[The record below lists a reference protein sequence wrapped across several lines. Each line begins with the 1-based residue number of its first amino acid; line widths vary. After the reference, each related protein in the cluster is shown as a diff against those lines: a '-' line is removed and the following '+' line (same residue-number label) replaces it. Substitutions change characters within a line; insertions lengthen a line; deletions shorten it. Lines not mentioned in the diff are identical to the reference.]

1 MDIMMVLSTDDVK
14 RLKNK
19 FVRPLS
25 VDEFVF
31 IMMKCLHDHIHNE
44 LEFVISVIEL
54 YETIDVNGDGS
65 LEWDEFAGYIVDAG
79 IAKAEEAIVAQATIK
94 LYSPLVFKGEAANSI
109 QPMAADRTYIQQV
122 TILAGRQALA
132 YYEHA
137 SDVVHIYLFGHDR
150 DVEPRFASTIRLHT
164 AYQAHKVLYIEDIA
178 TRSSLAISSY
188 LTTGCITV
196 WDVTRLYNPIPL
208 QRVDMAVPQEVLTWV
223 PSHQLLLAA
232 TTQSTYKTTAKK
244 PQQHQFTFVT
254 ALDIATLERVPLD
267 VGVKHVTALCVVKR
281 STRTAVAIGSM
292 DGTITVH
299 DMAKESQHP
308 SHNIVVDAHEKG
320 VKGLTYSVKFGY
332 LASMGHYSFAEES
345 TMEVLVWHFDDENAR
360 VLLDRALSGHHAAL
374 CAVTTVDSE
383 SHLVSGD
390 EGGMMRVWS
399 VSTWDCLQTFHTSQH
414 ISTLRCQVV
423 WPTSPQADALLM
435 CAGKSVEFHDCA
447 LVREREEFLFVDF
460 NATFNVILAAT
471 YHRLILWD
479 MASGDMRKTY
489 ELHVIY
495 NGKPATHSVT
505 AVCLDDRERKLIVG
519 DDAGQVLVV
528 NLVNGNLM
536 KELDPHA
543 QAISSLSYVAS
554 SKCVVSTAIDATI
567 HICDENNAHGYYVP
581 FAGAPLSV
589 LLRSLRL
596 SPAVALLPPRQR
608 RHTMAIV
615 ASSSVAPTSSSHSPD
630 IDVLTS
636 VSSDSLRLIATV
648 SSCSIG
654 ESYVQL
660 WDFDSSVLVQTCVA
674 PDPTAEISCVVF
686 LPGYPG
692 LVAGLSTGEV
702 FVWGVRPS
710 PASSLGCLFQL
721 TQWPLSP
728 SMIPAPSLA
737 AHAPA
742 ITSLLTL
749 PLATTDEPPGVLI
762 FAGDEAGQVTRWT
775 LPYDAIVGSGL
786 VANDADGDD
795 DGVTTEATFVTALP
809 SRQPVTATRCSTP
822 SVASTTS
829 SATSGRHTHTD
840 VAWDTMAKSARSAKL
855 ASASPAPVASDVQWQ
870 VDGGGVTK
878 LAKASVT
885 LDVYSVLTCVA
896 TGKIQAWSVDG
907 VDQGT
912 LDYFATRRQ
921 PVHAPWRLPVDRSLR
936 LQQQQVQANA
946 VLQQV
951 RGVTALLQNL
961 DVKPPNHQGPQS
973 YPNMSSKLSTP
984 ATPASRQPRTTTT
997 SPNSVD
1003 AMVTPRTATRFQTL
1017 GQLVSR
1023 NERRALQQ
1031 PDNDEDSNVS
1041 LDVVLHDIGKLN
1053 QVARTTHTR
1062 KKRTIHTADTIMERS
1077 LSMPTLLLK
1086 PAATAAAVKS
1096 RKGGSSKGKTPLL
1109 SRSTT
1114 STCVLPPLDLRHELA
1129 EMALAKQHQVDVA
1142 DSDST
1147 QSVLSY
1153 HLKLA
1158 HAWQQ

>member
-31 IMMKCLHDHIHNE
+31 IMMK
-44 LEFVISVIEL
+44 
-54 YETIDVNGDGS
+54 
-65 LEWDEFAGYIVDAG
+65 YIVDAG

-94 LYSPLVFKGEAANSI
+94 LYSPLVFKGEAVNSI

-267 VGVKHVTALCVVKR
+267 VGVKHVTTLCVVKR

-320 VKGLTYSVKFGY
+320 GGITLFRTIDDVDLCMGFELGVKGLTYSVKFGY

-360 VLLDRALSGHHAAL
+360 
-374 CAVTTVDSE
+374 
-383 SHLVSGD
+383 
-390 EGGMMRVWS
+390 
-399 VSTWDCLQTFHTSQH
+399 TFHTSPH

-423 WPTSPQADALLM
+423 WPTSPQADALLL

-543 QAISSLSYVAS
+543 QA
-554 SKCVVSTAIDATI
+554 
-567 HICDENNAHGYYVP
+567 
-581 FAGAPLSV
+581 
-589 LLRSLRL
+589 
-596 SPAVALLPPRQR
+596 
-608 RHTMAIV
+608 
-615 ASSSVAPTSSSHSPD
+615 
-630 IDVLTS
+630 
-636 VSSDSLRLIATV
+636 
-648 SSCSIG
+648 
-654 ESYVQL
+654 
-660 WDFDSSVLVQTCVA
+660 
-674 PDPTAEISCVVF
+674 
-686 LPGYPG
+686 
-692 LVAGLSTGEV
+692 
-702 FVWGVRPS
+702 
-710 PASSLGCLFQL
+710 
-721 TQWPLSP
+721 
-728 SMIPAPSLA
+728 
-737 AHAPA
+737 
-742 ITSLLTL
+742 
-749 PLATTDEPPGVLI
+749 TTDEPPGVLV

-786 VANDADGDD
+786 VANGQDGDD

-809 SRQPVTATRCSTP
+809 ARQPVTATRCSTP

-829 SATSGRHTHTD
+829 SVTSGRHTHTD

-855 ASASPAPVASDVQWQ
+855 ASASPAPVTSDVQWQ

-907 VDQGT
+907 VDQ
-912 LDYFATRRQ
+912 
-921 PVHAPWRLPVDRSLR
+921 
-936 LQQQQVQANA
+936 
-946 VLQQV
+946 
-951 RGVTALLQNL
+951 
-961 DVKPPNHQGPQS
+961 
-973 YPNMSSKLSTP
+973 
-984 ATPASRQPRTTTT
+984 
-997 SPNSVD
+997 
-1003 AMVTPRTATRFQTL
+1003 
-1017 GQLVSR
+1017 
-1023 NERRALQQ
+1023 
-1031 PDNDEDSNVS
+1031 
-1041 LDVVLHDIGKLN
+1041 DVVLHDIGKLN
-1053 QVARTTHTR
+1053 QVARITHTR

-1086 PAATAAAVKS
+1086 PAAVKP

-1129 EMALAKQHQVDVA
+1129 EMALAKQHRADVA

>member
-223 PSHQLLLAA
+223 PSHQLVLAA
-232 TTQSTYKTTAKK
+232 TTQSTYKTTANK

-320 VKGLTYSVKFGY
+320 GGITLFRVKGLTYSVKFGY

-360 VLLDRALSGHHAAL
+360 VLLDRALSGHHAA
-374 CAVTTVDSE
+374 VRS
-383 SHLVSGD
+383 S
-390 EGGMMRVWS
+390 
-399 VSTWDCLQTFHTSQH
+399 STLLNGLKFMIHIKQTQNSLNCLTFHTSQH

-536 KELDPHA
+536 KELNPHA

-596 SPAVALLPPRQR
+596 SPAAALLPPRQR
-608 RHTMAIV
+608 RHTVRLLLRWSMAIV

-636 VSSDSLRLIATV
+636 ISSDSLRLIATV

-654 ESYVQL
+654 VVFADKRVRRRQESYVQL

-686 LPGYPG
+686 LPSYPG

-721 TQWPLSP
+721 TQGPLSP

-809 SRQPVTATRCSTP
+809 SRQPVAATRCSTP
-822 SVASTTS
+822 S
-829 SATSGRHTHTD
+829 
-840 VAWDTMAKSARSAKL
+840 
-855 ASASPAPVASDVQWQ
+855 
-870 VDGGGVTK
+870 
-878 LAKASVT
+878 
-885 LDVYSVLTCVA
+885 
-896 TGKIQAWSVDG
+896 
-907 VDQGT
+907 
-912 LDYFATRRQ
+912 
-921 PVHAPWRLPVDRSLR
+921 
-936 LQQQQVQANA
+936 
-946 VLQQV
+946 
-951 RGVTALLQNL
+951 
-961 DVKPPNHQGPQS
+961 
-973 YPNMSSKLSTP
+973 
-984 ATPASRQPRTTTT
+984 
-997 SPNSVD
+997 
-1003 AMVTPRTATRFQTL
+1003 
-1017 GQLVSR
+1017 
-1023 NERRALQQ
+1023 
-1031 PDNDEDSNVS
+1031 
-1041 LDVVLHDIGKLN
+1041 
-1053 QVARTTHTR
+1053 
-1062 KKRTIHTADTIMERS
+1062 
-1077 LSMPTLLLK
+1077 
-1086 PAATAAAVKS
+1086 
-1096 RKGGSSKGKTPLL
+1096 
-1109 SRSTT
+1109 
-1114 STCVLPPLDLRHELA
+1114 
-1129 EMALAKQHQVDVA
+1129 
-1142 DSDST
+1142 
-1147 QSVLSY
+1147 
-1153 HLKLA
+1153 
-1158 HAWQQ
+1158 

>member
-31 IMMKCLHDHIHNE
+31 IMMKCLHDHIHN
-44 LEFVISVIEL
+44 
-54 YETIDVNGDGS
+54 ETIDVNGDGS

-223 PSHQLLLAA
+223 PSHQLVLAA
-232 TTQSTYKTTAKK
+232 TTQSTYKTTANK

-320 VKGLTYSVKFGY
+320 GGITLFRTIDDVDLCMGFVELGVKGLTYSVKFGY

-360 VLLDRALSGHHAAL
+360 L

-536 KELDPHA
+536 KELNPHA
-543 QAISSLSYVAS
+543 QAV
-554 SKCVVSTAIDATI
+554 
-567 HICDENNAHGYYVP
+567 
-581 FAGAPLSV
+581 
-589 LLRSLRL
+589 
-596 SPAVALLPPRQR
+596 RQHFVR
-608 RHTMAIV
+608 R
-615 ASSSVAPTSSSHSPD
+615 
-630 IDVLTS
+630 
-636 VSSDSLRLIATV
+636 
-648 SSCSIG
+648 
-654 ESYVQL
+654 
-660 WDFDSSVLVQTCVA
+660 
-674 PDPTAEISCVVF
+674 
-686 LPGYPG
+686 
-692 LVAGLSTGEV
+692 
-702 FVWGVRPS
+702 
-710 PASSLGCLFQL
+710 
-721 TQWPLSP
+721 
-728 SMIPAPSLA
+728 
-737 AHAPA
+737 
-742 ITSLLTL
+742 
-749 PLATTDEPPGVLI
+749 TTDEPPGVLI

-809 SRQPVTATRCSTP
+809 SRQPVAATRCSTP

-885 LDVYSVLTCVA
+885 LDVYSVLTCVT

-921 PVHAPWRLPVDRSLR
+921 PGK
-936 LQQQQVQANA
+936 
-946 VLQQV
+946 
-951 RGVTALLQNL
+951 RGV
-961 DVKPPNHQGPQS
+961 
-973 YPNMSSKLSTP
+973 M
-984 ATPASRQPRTTTT
+984 
-997 SPNSVD
+997 
-1003 AMVTPRTATRFQTL
+1003 
-1017 GQLVSR
+1017 
-1023 NERRALQQ
+1023 
-1031 PDNDEDSNVS
+1031 
-1041 LDVVLHDIGKLN
+1041 
-1053 QVARTTHTR
+1053 TTHTR

-1142 DSDST
+1142 DGDST